1 MCGVWQ
7 ANVKGYILCGMRGFV
22 ARVFSA
28 LLGGLVG
35 FAIALYSSSLFEPSV
50 RAWEGILREYAT
62 SIPPVFLE
70 GEGVAD
76 FLESLDRFNSYVIIA
91 FIVLGYLMTPFIEMG
106 LVALSGSVQRLLK
119 GVTRQRFIAGAMGFL
134 GGVLVSFFLLNV
146 PLFFYLNSLSKGFWN
161 SEFVMVLLNALVLL
175 SFGYIGGFITTNIF
189 YPTSSRESILSLYE
203 LDTKPRLLDTSVIID
218 GRITEIVRSGFIPGL
233 LVVPNSVIREMQL
246 IADSSDQIKRN
257 KGRRG
262 LEILKNLQEN
272 APNPVHIYDDSKY
285 DHDHVAVDERLMLIA
300 EELGGEVVTNDYNL
314 NRVAGIRDIRV
325 LNINELA
332 NAVKPMVIPG
342 ETLVVS
348 VIREGKET
356 GQGVGYLDDGTMVVV
371 EQGMRHIGSVCEVE
385 VTSIMQTVAGRLI
398 FGRVRKVLKSQV

>member
-1 MCGVWQ
+1 
-7 ANVKGYILCGMRGFV
+7 MRGFV

-70 GEGVAD
+70 GEGVTD
-76 FLESLDRFNSYVIIA
+76 FLESLDRFNSYVIVA
-91 FIVLGYLMTPFIEMG
+91 FIVLGYLMTPFIEMS
-106 LVALSGSVQRLLK
+106 LAALSSSVQRLLK
-119 GVTRQRFIAGAMGFL
+119 GVTRQRFIAGAIGFL

-161 SEFVMVLLNALVLL
+161 SEFVMMLLNALVLL
-175 SFGYIGGFITTNIF
+175 SFGYIGGFITTSIF

-203 LDTKPRLLDTSVIID
+203 VEAKPRLLDTSVIID

-272 APNPVHIYDDSKY
+272 APSPVHIFDDSKY
-285 DHDHVAVDERLMLIA
+285 DHDHVPVDDRLMLIA

-398 FGRVRKVLKSQV
+398 FGRVRKVLKTQV